1 MSSESI
7 DKALESDAPLTAA
20 VHQRDVAHEAA
31 EERSWHEAALVGRT
45 ITVNRPRAEVYAFW
59 RDFKN
64 LERFME
70 NIERVDIGDDRRS
83 HWVVSAPG
91 GKTVEWDSRITRD
104 EPDRLIA
111 WESLDGA
118 DIKNTGQIEF
128 RDAPPGRGT
137 EVTATIVYDP
147 PGGDVGKLIAKLFG
161 KEPKV
166 QAPPRPAPLQAA
178 DGDRRDLHLQ
188 GARRRPP
195 RLAHQPDHESPRMRA
210 LTWHGKHDVR
220 METVPDP
227 QIVNPRDAIIKI
239 TSTAICG
246 SDLHLYDSY
255 IPTLHKGD
263 ILGHEFMGEV
273 VDTGPGSSLQKGQRV
288 VVPFVIAC
296 GKCFFC
302 EHQQFAACDNSN
314 PAEKADMSE
323 ILYGYPM
330 TGAFGYSHLTGG
342 YAGGQAEYVR
352 VPYSDVGPIVIPDG
366 LEDDKVLFLSD
377 ILPTG
382 WMAAENCDIEPG
394 DTIAVWGC
402 GPVGLFAIQSAFI
415 LGAHRVIAIDHHPH
429 RLELARS
436 MGAEVINYHDVK
448 VREALHEM
456 TGGIGPD
463 ACIDAVGLESHGFA
477 IDNVVDAI
485 KTTTKL
491 GTDRAH
497 VLREVILAC
506 RKGGRL
512 SIPGVYGGFA
522 DKIPVGA
529 LMEKGLSVKSGQTH
543 VQKYL
548 SQLLEMIGEGK
559 IDTTFLISHRLPLE
573 DAPKGYKM
581 FKEQQNEVTK
591 VVLKPDWSQGATV
604 Q

>member
-1 MSSESI
+1 
-7 DKALESDAPLTAA
+7 
-20 VHQRDVAHEAA
+20 
-31 EERSWHEAALVGRT
+31 
-45 ITVNRPRAEVYAFW
+45 
-59 RDFKN
+59 
-64 LERFME
+64 
-70 NIERVDIGDDRRS
+70 
-83 HWVVSAPG
+83 
-91 GKTVEWDSRITRD
+91 
-104 EPDRLIA
+104 
-111 WESLDGA
+111 
-118 DIKNTGQIEF
+118 
-128 RDAPPGRGT
+128 
-137 EVTATIVYDP
+137 
-147 PGGDVGKLIAKLFG
+147 
-161 KEPKV
+161 
-166 QAPPRPAPLQAA
+166 
-178 DGDRRDLHLQ
+178 
-188 GARRRPP
+188 
-195 RLAHQPDHESPRMRA
+195 MRA

-255 IPTLHKGD
+255 IPTLHRGD

-273 VDTGPGSSLQKGQRV
+273 VDTGPGSTLQKGQRV

-302 EHQQFAACDNSN
+302 EREQYSACDNSN

-323 ILYGYPM
+323 VLYGYPM

-382 WMAAENCDIEPG
+382 WMAAENCEIEDG
-394 DTIAVWGC
+394 DTVAVWGC
-402 GPVGLFAIQSAFI
+402 GPVGQFAIQSAFI
-415 LGAHRVIAIDHHPH
+415 MGAHKVIAIDHHPH

-448 VREALHEM
+448 VREALFEM

-463 ACIDAVGLESHGFA
+463 AVIDAVGMESHGFSF
-477 IDNVVDAI
+477 DNIVDAI
-485 KTTTKL
+485 KTTVKL
-491 GTDRAH
+491 GTDRTH
-497 VLREVILAC
+497 VLREVIMAC
-506 RKGGRL
+506 RKGGRV
-512 SIPGVYGGFA
+512 SIPGVYGGMA
-522 DKIPVGA
+522 DKFPIGA
-529 LMEKGLSVKSGQTH
+529 LMEKGLTVKTGQTH

-548 SQLLEMIGEGK
+548 PQLLEMIGEGQ
-559 IDTTFLISHRLPLE
+559 IDTTYIISHRLPLE

-591 VVLKPDWSQGATV
+591 VVLKPDWQKEAA
-604 Q
+604 